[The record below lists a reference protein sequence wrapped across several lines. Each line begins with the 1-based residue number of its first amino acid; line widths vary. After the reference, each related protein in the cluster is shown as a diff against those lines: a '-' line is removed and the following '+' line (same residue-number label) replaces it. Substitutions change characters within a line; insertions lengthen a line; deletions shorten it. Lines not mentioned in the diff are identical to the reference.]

1 MSITSTVFF
10 YQIWTVETEDFLFSF
25 RLGEHELK
33 NLILLKLSYV
43 ISCSDIVETKL
54 QARNTGKVKEW
65 NHCKFHYLFDNS
77 FAKSSGSYFP
87 TKVCFLKAILRN
99 FYIFHQKKAFKNHE
113 KYFLFYQKSSFHSQD
128 IQFFCTCLFLAIF
141 VPNVG
146 QSPAKKS
153 NYVRPKLVHNGH
165 SCSAWRLKKYKLPTF
180 LKLRSIR

>member
-1 MSITSTVFF
+1 MSITYTVFF
-10 YQIWTVETEDFLFSF
+10 YQICTVETEDFLFSF

-99 FYIFHQKKAFKNHE
+99 FYIFHQKKTFKNHE

-128 IQFFCTCLFLAIF
+128 IQFFCTCLFLFLQYSYRTLDKVQQKNRIMSDQNWF
-141 VPNVG
+141 TTDIV
-146 QSPAKKS
+146 
-153 NYVRPKLVHNGH
+153 VR
-165 SCSAWRLKKYKLPTF
+165 RED
-180 LKLRSIR
+180 